1 MTNNQSNTQAH
12 KKQAKR
18 DERKRG
24 EEKAKVFENRFR
36 SGEEENERQM
46 ANNVMQWRRVYE
58 GYLVWLDL
66 T

>member
-24 EEKAKVFENRFR
+24 KEKAKVLENFFR
-36 SGEEENERQM
+36 SGGEENERREANAREKSLWWVHGM
-46 ANNVMQWRRVYE
+46 A
-58 GYLVWLDL
+58 
-66 T
+66 